1 MERPSVALF
10 LAFCL
15 AQLISSIIAAYG
27 DWGFTSVKGI
37 SGGWIGI
44 VWIWN
49 FIWFLY
55 VFALRFS
62 SFFFPSLT
70 FFLFPSQPPRL
81 RQVRCSRCR
90 RCLQPSPW
98 KGRPHRRPRHRCS
111 RHPHPVP
118 PRVALLEPHFVPQAR
133 HRLRWPRQEGSRF
146 SRRGTF
152 HRLLHLLLEIAFA
165 VFTILHLL
173 FSPILTFFLPL
184 TAPALLV
191 APGFRLRC
199 CPSRLSVVVRDGLEF
214 SSLFAFLPSSSPPPP
229 HLPFLDS
236 TLFASLSLHIFCPS
250 IQHSNYTPS
259 ASSRGE
265 RGKRKN
271 QKSVF
276 ELSFLPSS
284 SLLLLVSLFFFAVN
298 DNDQREQLTRRSPSF
313 SRSFPLSSSLRSH
326 SHLCL
331 EFGCKR
337 VCLHDTSTIRFGENK
352 VCSGEV
358 E

>member
-133 HRLRWPRQEGSRF
+133 HRFRWPRQEGSR
-146 SRRGTF
+146 GTS
-152 HRLLHLLLEIAFA
+152 LLTLPSSFETELTLSCPLLPTVACR
-165 VFTILHLL
+165 
-173 FSPILTFFLPL
+173 
-184 TAPALLV
+184 APALLV

-214 SSLFAFLPSSSPPPP
+214 SSLFAFLPSPSPPPP

-298 DNDQREQLTRRSPSF
+298 DNDQREHRHRR
-313 SRSFPLSSSLRSH
+313 
-326 SHLCL
+326 
-331 EFGCKR
+331 
-337 VCLHDTSTIRFGENK
+337 
-352 VCSGEV
+352 
-358 E
+358 

>member
-1 MERPSVALF
+1 LSCPLLPTVA
-10 LAFCL
+10 
-15 AQLISSIIAAYG
+15 
-27 DWGFTSVKGI
+27 
-37 SGGWIGI
+37 
-44 VWIWN
+44 
-49 FIWFLY
+49 
-55 VFALRFS
+55 
-62 SFFFPSLT
+62 
-70 FFLFPSQPPRL
+70 
-81 RQVRCSRCR
+81 CR
-90 RCLQPSPW
+90 
-98 KGRPHRRPRHRCS
+98 
-111 RHPHPVP
+111 
-118 PRVALLEPHFVPQAR
+118 
-133 HRLRWPRQEGSRF
+133 
-146 SRRGTF
+146 
-152 HRLLHLLLEIAFA
+152 
-165 VFTILHLL
+165 
-173 FSPILTFFLPL
+173 
-184 TAPALLV
+184 APALLV

-229 HLPFLDS
+229 HLPFLDP
-236 TLFASLSLHIFCPS
+236 TLFASSR
-250 IQHSNYTPS
+250 YTFSARQYNIVITISS
-259 ASSRGE
+259 ASSREE

-298 DNDQREQLTRRSPSF
+298 DNDEREQLTRRSPSF